1 MTTFRKVTNIKQ
13 LQLIANQIRQDIITS
28 LFQAGSGHPG
38 GSLGMTDIFT
48 ALYFNILKHNPK
60 TPDWKDRDILI
71 LSNGHICPVRYATMS
86 NADYFP
92 RTELLTLRKLGSR
105 LQGHPHKSALPGL
118 ETTSGPL
125 GSGLS
130 QSAGMALVLKQ
141 EKRKN
146 RIYCLV
152 SDGEQDCGQT
162 WEAVMLAAKYQL
174 NNIITIMDRNN
185 IQIDGT
191 TQEIMPLNPL
201 KEKYESFGWKVLEI
215 DAHNFKEIISSIERA
230 KLFQLQEKK
239 PVMIIA
245 HSILGK
251 GVSFMENKYG
261 WHGKA
266 PNEEETKKALQEL
279 EKEREK
285 LSRKD

>member
-1 MTTFRKVTNIKQ
+1 MTTFRRVTSIKQ
-13 LQLIANQIRQDIITS
+13 LQRIANQVRQDIIAS
-28 LFQAGSGHPG
+28 VSQAGSGHPG

-60 TPDWKDRDILI
+60 NPDWKERDILI
-71 LSNGHICPVRYATMS
+71 LSNGHICPVRYATMA
-86 NADYFP
+86 NAGYFP
-92 RTELLTLRKLGSR
+92 RKELLTFRKLGTR

-130 QSAGMALVLKQ
+130 QAAGMALVLKQ

-146 RIYCLV
+146 KIYCLV
-152 SDGEQDCGQT
+152 SDGEQDCGQN
-162 WEAVMLAAKYQL
+162 WEAVMLIAKYRL
-174 NNIITIMDRNN
+174 NNIIAMMDRNN

-191 TQEIMPLNPL
+191 TQDIMPLNPL

-215 DAHNFKEIISSIERA
+215 DAHNFKEIITSIKKA
-230 KLFQLQEKK
+230 KRFQFREKK
-239 PVMIIA
+239 PVIIIA

-251 GVSFMENKYG
+251 GVSFMENKYE

-266 PNEEETKKALQEL
+266 PNQEETTKALQEL
-279 EKEREK
+279 EKERKK
-285 LSRKD
+285 LSR